1 MQPRQAAGVRP
12 GDLVAIKTGIER
24 GAVGVVAS
32 VLGQLATVTNASGG
46 RHTVTLE
53 SLQIIQRGAAPEMGP
68 TP

>member
-1 MQPRQAAGVRP
+1 M
-12 GDLVAIKTGIER
+12 
-24 GAVGVVAS
+24 AS